1 MKKILLL
8 LATVLTSVG
17 AWAQLADGVY
27 TIKNVINDRGTLV
40 AVEGQTNVG
49 ATDIT
54 LSGYE
59 SKSETA
65 MTDGDKWYVSTV
77 EGYVFLYN
85 VANGKFLNSRQA
97 DPVQFTDNPV
107 VGFSLTANGNYYV
120 ISHGSFKVSCCPGW
134 NKGQTVRWLS
144 DNEAASQ
151 HLTFTPV
158 ENGTNKFADQIAVA
172 AAAIEEHLSASFS
185 FNYISGANATNTWSE
200 ALVYPAGLSNGVA
213 CGGGK
218 GNSAQHIGA
227 SGHTVHKATTAVAT
241 VGGQLTVTIQYD
253 SKLGNNSHAISILGV
268 DAVNGNGEVVASDYH
283 YGFSGTDS
291 YSNTYT
297 LDNLAAGN
305 YILRYYVCNKSS
317 DHELNN
323 TSGTITVS
331 GAKEITEVAKVG
343 EMLTS
348 LKSNINTYVTPFKG
362 DGLGYYST
370 SAVEAIE
377 DQMGETVAETVAAK
391 TAAFVAL
398 DDAVDA
404 LSLVPDGTFI
414 RIKNNGGTGYLVSG
428 TGTGLTQFEAVA
440 TAATTANSVFYYTN
454 GKLLSFKNGMY
465 IANNAKLT
473 YTNTVGE
480 AAGTTINFEVSKEK
494 GKVQMSFMN
503 GSNVR
508 YFYSNG
514 TGNSDA
520 ADINAKFTETV
531 GYRFIIEKVTSLPV
545 TIGESGYATFYS
557 PVAVTL
563 PAGLEAYYVSKTTSA
578 SATMT
583 KIEGN
588 VVPAET
594 AVILKGEA
602 DPYNLTIAGTAE
614 TINGNNLYGTV
625 ASTYVTEDAYVL
637 AMPTIEGVVK
647 EVGFYEA
654 TKNQQNDASWLN
666 NGFKA
671 YLPASAV
678 TGNARFISFDF
689 GTETAIESVE
699 SVENNAVVYDLAGRR
714 VQGAQKGIFIVNGKK
729 VIK

>member
-27 TIKNVINDRGTLV
+27 TIKNIIDGRGTLV

-49 ATDIT
+49 ATGIT
-54 LSGYE
+54 LSGYTD
-59 SKSETA
+59 KSETA

-77 EGYVFLYN
+77 EDYVFLYN
-85 VANGKFLNSRQA
+85 VANAKFLNSKQA

-107 VGFSLTANGNYYV
+107 VGFSLTANGDYYV

-144 DNEAASQ
+144 DNEANSQ

-158 ENGTNKFADQIAVA
+158 ENGTTDFATQIAVA
-172 AAAIEEHLSASFS
+172 DAAIAEHLSASFS
-185 FNYISGANATNTWSE
+185 FNYISGENATNTWSE
-200 ALVYPAGLSNGVA
+200 AFVYPAGLSNDVA
-213 CGGGK
+213 CAGGK

-253 SKLGNNSHAISILGV
+253 SELGNHSHAISILGV

-283 YGFSGTDS
+283 YGFSGTNS

-305 YILRYYVCNKSS
+305 YILRYYVCNKSG
-317 DHELNN
+317 DHDLNN

-331 GAKEITEVAKVG
+331 GAKKITEVAEVG
-343 EMLTS
+343 DMLTS
-348 LKSNINTYVTPFKG
+348 LKSNINTYVTPYKG
-362 DGLGYYST
+362 NELGYYST

-377 DQMGETVAETVAAK
+377 AKMGETVAETVAAK

-414 RIKNNGGTGYLVSG
+414 RVKNNGGTGYLVSG

-454 GKLLSFKNGMY
+454 GKLLSFRNGMY

-480 AAGTTINFEVSKEK
+480 AAGTTINFEVSREV

-508 YFYSNG
+508 YFYSSG
-514 TGNSDA
+514 TGDSNA
-520 ADINAKFTETV
+520 GDIKAKFTTTAE
-531 GYRFIIEKVTSLPV
+531 YRFTIEEVTSLPV
-545 TIGESGYATFYS
+545 TIGESGYATFFA

-588 VVPAET
+588 IVPAET

-625 ASTYVTEDAYVL
+625 ASTYVTDDAYVL
-637 AMPTIEGVVK
+637 AKPTIEGVVK
-647 EVGFYEA
+647 EVGLYKA
-654 TKNQQNDASWLN
+654 AKNQQNKWLN